1 MSRSSK
7 FIASVVAASK
17 EDMPALPYQRGAVRK
32 AMFARIKAEA
42 ANLPARKS
50 A

>member
-7 FIASVVAASK
+7 FVASVIASSK
-17 EDMPALPYQRGAVRK
+17 QDMPALPFHRGVARK
-32 AMFARIKAEA
+32 AMYARIKAEA
-42 ANLPARKS
+42 ANAPAPKT